1 VRICS
6 LLPSATEIVCALG
19 LEAALVGVTHECDF
33 PTSVRS
39 LPRVT
44 RSAVESDRLAS
55 GQIDAIVSA
64 HLHEH
69 RGLYQLDRELLERL
83 NPDLILT
90 QELCDVCAVSYAE
103 VQEAVRALFGQRTV
117 LSLEP
122 TRLDEV
128 FESIERVAAIAGRDA
143 AALEL
148 TAGLREDVRQIS
160 GALTGIARRPRV
172 ACIEW
177 LDPPWLGGH
186 WVPEMVELAG
196 GLDVMGE
203 AGSPS
208 VRASWEQIADAGPEV
223 IVLMPCGFGVER
235 IVSEFQELTLPSLW
249 HDLPAVQTGRVYAV
263 DANAFFS
270 RPGPRLVEGL
280 HLLAG
285 LLHPDRVPL
294 AADPRRWQTVST
306 A

>member
-1 VRICS
+1 MRICS

-19 LEAALVGVTHECDF
+19 LEAELVGITHECDF
-33 PTSVRS
+33 PPSVHR

-44 RSAVESDRLAS
+44 RSAVESERLSS
-55 GQIDAIVSA
+55 GQIDALVAS
-64 HLHEH
+64 HLHDH

-90 QELCDVCAVSYAE
+90 QELCDVCAVSYDE
-103 VQEAVRALFGQRTV
+103 VQDAVRALFGERTV

-128 FESIERVAAIAGRDA
+128 FEAIERVGAVTGRDA
-143 AALEL
+143 AASEL
-148 TAGLREDVRQIS
+148 TSALRRQVDAVEQVLAGVSE
-160 GALTGIARRPRV
+160 RPRV

-186 WVPEMVELAG
+186 WVPELVARAG
-196 GLDVMGE
+196 GLDPLGE

-208 VRASWEQIADAGPEV
+208 VRASWEQVAAAQPDV
-223 IVLMPCGFGVER
+223 IVLMPCGFDVAR
-235 IVSEFQELTLPSLW
+235 TRREFDATPRPPQW
-249 HDLPAVQTGRVYAV
+249 NDLPAVRAGRVYAV
-263 DANAFFS
+263 DANSYFS

-280 HLLAG
+280 RLLAG
-285 LLHPDRVPL
+285 LLHPERVPL
-294 AADPRRWQTVST
+294 PADPLRWQAVRQG
-306 A
+306 